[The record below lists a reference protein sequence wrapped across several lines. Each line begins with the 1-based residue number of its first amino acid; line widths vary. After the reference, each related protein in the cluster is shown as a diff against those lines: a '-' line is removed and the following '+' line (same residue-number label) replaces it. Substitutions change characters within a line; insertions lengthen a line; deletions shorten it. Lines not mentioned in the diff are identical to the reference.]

1 MRVHV
6 RGLPSRLPAARRLVV
21 AFFLVVLSGCELRQ
35 VTVAEPES
43 AVVAEIYLRV
53 DQGRPDGLALLHRT
67 FGPGERPPPEASIR
81 LRSNSGEEA
90 RFTRTDPRACLDG
103 ELPEGLRPSCYRLDG
118 PEAALIRPGARLAVE
133 VELVGGGRLEGNTLV
148 PGDFS
153 ILNPAGLDASA
164 GGEGEGEESGAALP
178 ACVIPPSSPI
188 LLSWTSSRGV
198 WAYVPELEVSGLRAA
213 LAPSGIEVER
223 DSLTLLGLAISEADT
238 TIVFPGGFGVF
249 SRFSGD
255 REVLVA
261 LQAGLPPGDVQGR
274 VVVSAA
280 DRNTTNWNRGGN
292 FNPSGLVR
300 VPSLFGDGTGVLGSV
315 VNRGFKFQVGG
326 DPGGEVVCGPPSAGW
341 GVGGPP

>member
-1 MRVHV
+1 MRRGV
-6 RGLPSRLPAARRLVV
+6 RGSRSRRPGVRRLLV
-21 AFFLVVLSGCELRQ
+21 ASFLVILPGCELRQ
-35 VTVAEPES
+35 ITVAEPES
-43 AVVAEIYLRV
+43 AVVAEVYLRV
-53 DQGRPDGLALLHRT
+53 DQGRPDGFAVLHRT

-81 LRSNSGEEA
+81 LRSESGAEA
-90 RFTRTDPRACLDG
+90 RFTRADPEACMDG
-103 ELPEGLRPSCYRLDG
+103 EFPEGIQPSCYRLDG
-118 PEAALIRPGARLAVE
+118 PEAALIRPGARLEVE
-133 VELVGGGRLEGNTLV
+133 VELVGGGRLEGNTV
-148 PGDFS
+148 IPGDFA
-153 ILNPAGLDASA
+153 ILTPAGLAPHAGERGEKAST
-164 GGEGEGEESGAALP
+164 ALP

-198 WAYVPELEVSGLRAA
+198 WAYVPEMEIRGLRAA

-223 DSLTLLGLAISEADT
+223 DSLNLLGLAISEADT

-261 LQAGLPPGDVQGR
+261 LQEGLPPGDVQGR

-300 VPSLFGDGTGVLGSV
+300 VPSLFGDGTGVVGSV
-315 VNRGFKFQVGG
+315 VNRGFEFQAGG
-326 DPGGEVVCGPPSAGW
+326 DPEGAVVCAPASPGW
-341 GVGGPP
+341 GGGGAP

>member
-1 MRVHV
+1 MRVHI
-6 RGLPSRLPAARRLVV
+6 RGLPSRLPATRRFVV
-21 AFFLVVLSGCELRQ
+21 AFFLLILPGCELRQ
-35 VTVAEPES
+35 VTVAEAES

-81 LRSNSGEEA
+81 LRSSSGEEA
-90 RFTRTDPRACLDG
+90 RFTRADPRACLDG
-103 ELPEGLRPSCYRLDG
+103 ALPERLRPSCYRLDG

-133 VELVGGGRLEGNTLV
+133 VELVGGGRLEGNTVV

-153 ILNPAGLDASA
+153 ILIPAGLDSNA
-164 GGEGEGEESGAALP
+164 GGEGEEASAALP

-198 WAYVPELEVSGLRAA
+198 WAYVPEMEIRGLRAA
-213 LAPSGIEVER
+213 LAPSGIQVER
-223 DSLTLLGLAISEADT
+223 DSLNLLGLAISEADT

-315 VNRGFKFQVGG
+315 VNRGFEFQARG
-326 DPGGEVVCGPPSAGW
+326 DPGGEVVCAPASGGR
-341 GVGGPP
+341 GGGGGPP

>member
-1 MRVHV
+1 MTDDLR
-6 RGLPSRLPAARRLVV
+6 RFRSRRSAALLLLLL
-21 AFFLVVLSGCELRQ
+21 AASFLVILPGCELRQ
-35 VTVAEPES
+35 ITVAEPES
-43 AVVAEIYLRV
+43 AVVVEIYLRV
-53 DQGRPDGLALLHRT
+53 DLGRPDGLAFLHRT

-81 LRSNSGEEA
+81 LRSDSGEEA
-90 RFTRTDPRACLDG
+90 HFIRADPEACLDG

-118 PEAALIRPGARLAVE
+118 PEAALIRPGARLEVE
-133 VELVGGGRLEGNTLV
+133 VELMGGGRLEGNTVV

-153 ILNPAGLDASA
+153 ILTPAGLEFHR
-164 GGEGEGEESGAALP
+164 GGEGEEASTALP
-178 ACVIPPSSPI
+178 VCVIPPSSPL

-198 WAYVPELEVSGLRAA
+198 WAYVPEMEIRGLRAA

-223 DSLTLLGLAISEADT
+223 DSLTLLGLAVSEADT

-261 LQAGLPPGDVQGR
+261 LQEGLPPGDVQGR

-315 VNRGFKFQVGG
+315 VNRGFDFQAGG
-326 DPGGEVVCGPPSAGW
+326 DPGGALVCAPASAG
-341 GVGGPP
+341 GGGGPP